1 MPTAEQYREAATQM
15 SRLAELEQEEEE
27 AKENVQQ
34 ELDIEL
40 KFDFGEVL
48 SEYDEINKISNRYNV
63 NASKARDMLN
73 SFPKEYT
80 VEDNS
85 IPDLIK
91 TMRKTRRELKGEQRD

>member
-48 SEYDEINKISNRYNV
+48 SEYPRSER
-63 NASKARDMLN
+63 ARSRLQCHSGG
-73 SFPKEYT
+73 SFC
-80 VEDNS
+80 
-85 IPDLIK
+85 
-91 TMRKTRRELKGEQRD
+91 